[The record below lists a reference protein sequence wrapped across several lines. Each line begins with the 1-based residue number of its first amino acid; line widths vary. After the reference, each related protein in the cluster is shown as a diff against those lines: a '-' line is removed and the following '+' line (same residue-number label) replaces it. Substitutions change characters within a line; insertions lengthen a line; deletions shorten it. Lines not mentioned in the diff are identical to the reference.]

1 MNGKYICRVN
11 NGFTI
16 QKLEKVLVDYLSIR
30 KESFVEQYSLKIF
43 RNLFQ
48 YARDLRQEYMKYYYE
63 EYDNFSE
70 FLYKKEFWD
79 ISNIEN
85 AALGDE
91 NTVLKLQIHNSSYNM
106 DNLLDYDESISSMI
120 IKILEDIEL

>member
-1 MNGKYICRVN
+1 M
-11 NGFTI
+11 
-16 QKLEKVLVDYLSIR
+16 QKLEEALVGHLSIR
-30 KESFVEQYSLKIF
+30 KGSFAEQYSLKIF

-48 YARDLRQEYMKYYYE
+48 YARDLRQEYIEYYYE

-79 ISNIEN
+79 MSNIEN
-85 AALGDE
+85 AALSDE
-91 NTVLKLQIHNSSYNM
+91 NTVLKLQMHNSSYNM
-106 DNLLDYDESISSMI
+106 DNLLEYDESISSMI

>member
-1 MNGKYICRVN
+1 M
-11 NGFTI
+11 

-30 KESFVEQYSLKIF
+30 KESFAEQYSLKIF

-48 YARDLRQEYMKYYYE
+48 YARDLRQEYMEYYYE
-63 EYDNFSE
+63 EYDNFSD

-79 ISNIEN
+79 TSNIEN

-106 DNLLDYDESISSMI
+106 DHLLDYDESLSSMI